1 MTLAKTCPVCTRQ
14 FDAHP
19 SAIYCSLSCV
29 QRAKRR
35 RRLDRIRYKL
45 ASPEDSPTQ
54 SEYTNMSGALLTKVY
69 ADIITHAYEKDIKL
83 TGTIPEVHRPPDVI
97 LTKVPGTNYHIAY
110 HKIRAY
116 DPTIP

>member
-1 MTLAKTCPVCTRQ
+1 MTLTKTCPVCIRQ
-14 FDAHP
+14 FDGHP
-19 SAIYCSLSCV
+19 SAIYCSPTCV

-35 RRLDRIRYKL
+35 RRLDRSRYKP
-45 ASPEDSPTQ
+45 APEDSPNQ
-54 SEYTNMSGALLTKVY
+54 AEYTNISAAELTKVY
-69 ADIITHAYEKDIKL
+69 ADIITHVYEKDIKL
-83 TGTIPEVHRPPDVI
+83 VGTIPKIPCPPDIV

>member
-1 MTLAKTCPVCTRQ
+1 MTLTKTCPVCTRP

-19 SAIYCSLSCV
+19 SAIYCSPTCV
-29 QRAKRR
+29 QRAKRQ
-35 RRLDRIRYKL
+35 RRLERSRYK
-45 ASPEDSPTQ
+45 PDFQDSPNQ
-54 SEYTNMSGALLTKVY
+54 AEYTNISAPELTKVF
-69 ADIITHAYEKDIKL
+69 ADIITHVYEKDIKL
-83 TGTIPEVHRPPDVI
+83 IGTIPKVPCPPDIV